1 APGGAARHGEARRH
15 PSLVPGPAR
24 GSERD
29 AGVAREHVARQPRR
43 SEARSRARGAQ
54 RACTSWR
61 DDAGEGPRVNELD
74 VSVRI
79 DASASTVFRFF
90 TDPVRMCEW
99 MGVAADADPRPG
111 GTYRVDVTGRDVA
124 SGSYVEIVPHER
136 VVWTWGWEG
145 NPDFPPGSSTVE
157 VTLEA
162 DGDAT
167 VV

>member
-1 APGGAARHGEARRH
+1 M
-15 PSLVPGPAR
+15 
-24 GSERD
+24 
-29 AGVAREHVARQPRR
+29 
-43 SEARSRARGAQ
+43 
-54 RACTSWR
+54 
-61 DDAGEGPRVNELD
+61 NELD

-167 VV
+167 VVRLRHTGLPDGPSAARHREGWEHYLARLVAAGTGSDAGRDPWVQPSR